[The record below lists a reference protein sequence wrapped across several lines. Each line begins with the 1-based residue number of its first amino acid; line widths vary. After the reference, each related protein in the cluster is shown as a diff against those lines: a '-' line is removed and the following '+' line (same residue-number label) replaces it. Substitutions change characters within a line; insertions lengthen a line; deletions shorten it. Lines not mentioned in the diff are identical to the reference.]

1 MNENVIELL
10 RDDKQYYGGVGK
22 QYLSNSDIGTLLKNP
37 EEFGVSR
44 PDNKNFAE
52 GRYFHQLILEP
63 EKAKEVVWVDSASR
77 NTKTYKEFI
86 EESGMEVALLRT
98 EKETIEAL
106 VEKMRSNL
114 DFFEMIHAKGNI
126 FEMPNIMTYSSVGD
140 DLENHSLT
148 QWKGKADIVHKDYVI
163 DLKTTSNLDDF
174 KWNARKYN
182 YDSQAF
188 IYQKLFGKPMMFLV
202 IEKKTGRMGMFTG
215 NQDFYD
221 RGQDKMHRAID
232 VYHKFF
238 SDESTIDIQNYYVKE
253 EI

>member
-1 MNENVIELL
+1 MDKNVIELL

-37 EEFGVSR
+37 EMFGVSR

-63 EKAKEVVWVDSASR
+63 EKAKDVVWVDSASR
-77 NTKTYKEFI
+77 NTKAYKEFI
-86 EESGMEVALLRT
+86 EESGIEVALLRT
-98 EKETIEAL
+98 EKDTIEAL

-126 FEMPNIMTYSSVGD
+126 FEMPNIMTYSSVSD
-140 DLENHSLT
+140 DNHSLT

-238 SDESTIDIQNYYVKE
+238 SEESTIDIQNYYVKE

>member
-1 MNENVIELL
+1 MDKNVIELL

-37 EEFGVSR
+37 EDFGVSR

-63 EKAKEVVWVDSASR
+63 EKAKDVVWVDAASR
-77 NTKTYKEFI
+77 NTKAYKEFI

-106 VEKMRSNL
+106 VDKMRSNL
-114 DFFEMIHAKGNI
+114 DFFELIHAKGNI
-126 FEMPNIMTYSSVGD
+126 FEMPNIMTYSSVSD

-221 RGQDKMHRAID
+221 RGQDKMHRAIE

-238 SDESTIDIQNYYVKE
+238 SEESTIDIQNYYVKE

>member
-1 MNENVIELL
+1 MDKNVIELL

-63 EKAKEVVWVDSASR
+63 EKAKDVVWVDTASR

-98 EKETIEAL
+98 EKDTIEAL
-106 VEKMRSNL
+106 VDKMRSNL
-114 DFFEMIHAKGNI
+114 DFFELIHAKGNI
-126 FEMPNIMTYSSVGD
+126 FEMPNIMTYSSAHC
-140 DLENHSLT
+140 ESHSLT

-238 SDESTIDIQNYYVKE
+238 SEESTIDIQNYYVKE

>member
-1 MNENVIELL
+1 MSDVIELL
-10 RDDKQYYGGVGK
+10 RDDQEYYGGVGK

-63 EKAKEVVWVDSASR
+63 EKAKETHIVDFASR
-77 NTKTYKEFI
+77 NTKGYKEACLDMNLEVLLLKKEADNI
-86 EESGMEVALLRT
+86 EN
-98 EKETIEAL
+98 L
-106 VEKMRSNL
+106 VSRMTGNL
-114 DFFEMIHAKGNI
+114 DFFELIHAKGNN
-126 FEMPNIMTYSSVGD
+126 FEVPNIMTYSSVID
-140 DLENHSLT
+140 DNHSVT
-148 QWKGKADIVHKDYVI
+148 QWKGKADIVGKDYVI
-163 DLKTTSNLDDF
+163 DLKTTSNIDDF

-188 IYQKLFGKPMMFLV
+188 IYRELFGKPMMFLV
-202 IEKKTGRMGMFTG
+202 IEKQTGRMGMFTG
-215 NQDFYD
+215 NEDFYQ
-221 RGQDKMHRAID
+221 RGEDKMHRAIE

-238 SDESTIDIQNYYVKE
+238 SEEKVLDINNYYVRH

>member
-1 MNENVIELL
+1 MDKNVIELL

-37 EEFGVSR
+37 EMFGVSR

-63 EKAKEVVWVDSASR
+63 EKAKDVVWVDSASR
-77 NTKTYKEFI
+77 NTKAYKEFI
-86 EESGMEVALLRT
+86 EESGIEVALLRT

-106 VEKMRSNL
+106 VDKMRSNL
-114 DFFEMIHAKGNI
+114 DFFEMIHAKGNV
-126 FEMPNIMTYSSVGD
+126 FEMPNIMTYSSVSD
-140 DLENHSLT
+140 DNHSVT

-163 DLKTTSNLDDF
+163 DLKTTSSLDDF

-215 NQDFYD
+215 NQDFYQ
-221 RGQDKMHRAID
+221 RGQDKMHRAIE

>member
-1 MNENVIELL
+1 MDKNVIELL
-10 RDDKQYYGGVGK
+10 RDDKQYYGGVGN

-37 EEFGVSR
+37 EMFGVSR

-63 EKAKEVVWVDSASR
+63 EKAKDVVWVDSASR
-77 NTKTYKEFI
+77 NTKAYKEFI
-86 EESGMEVALLRT
+86 EELGIEVALLRT

-106 VEKMRSNL
+106 VDKMRSNL
-114 DFFEMIHAKGNI
+114 DFFELIHAKGNI

-215 NQDFYD
+215 NQDFYQ
-221 RGQDKMHRAID
+221 RGQDKMHRAIE

>member
-37 EEFGVSR
+37 EMFGVSR

-63 EKAKEVVWVDSASR
+63 EKAKDVVWVDSASR

-106 VEKMRSNL
+106 VDKMRSNL
-114 DFFEMIHAKGNI
+114 DFFELIHAKGNI
-126 FEMPNIMTYSSVGD
+126 FEMPNIMTYSSAHC
-140 DLENHSLT
+140 ESHSLT

-182 YDSQAF
+182 YDCQAF

-215 NQDFYD
+215 NQDFYQ
-221 RGQDKMHRAID
+221 RGQDKMHRAIE

>member
-1 MNENVIELL
+1 MDKNVIELL
-10 RDDKQYYGGVGK
+10 RDDKQYYGGVGN

-37 EEFGVSR
+37 EMFGVSR

-63 EKAKEVVWVDSASR
+63 EKAKDVVWVDSASR
-77 NTKTYKEFI
+77 NTKAYKEFI
-86 EESGMEVALLRT
+86 DESGIEVALLRT
-98 EKETIEAL
+98 EKDTIEAL
-106 VEKMRSNL
+106 VDKMRSNL
-114 DFFEMIHAKGNI
+114 DFFELIHAKGNI

-163 DLKTTSNLDDF
+163 DLKTTSSLDDF

-215 NQDFYD
+215 NQDFYQ
-221 RGQDKMHRAID
+221 RGQDKMHRAIE

>member
-1 MNENVIELL
+1 MDKNVIELL

-63 EKAKEVVWVDSASR
+63 EKAKDVVWVDAASR
-77 NTKTYKEFI
+77 NTKAYKEFI
-86 EESGMEVALLRT
+86 EESGIEVALLRT
-98 EKETIEAL
+98 EKDTIEAL
-106 VEKMRSNL
+106 VDKMRSNL
-114 DFFEMIHAKGNI
+114 DFFELIHAKGNI
-126 FEMPNIMTYSSVGD
+126 FEMPNIMTYSSVSD

-215 NQDFYD
+215 GDDFYQ
-221 RGQDKMHRAID
+221 RGKDKMHRAID

-238 SDESTIDIQNYYVKE
+238 SEESTIDIQNYYVKE

>member
-63 EKAKEVVWVDSASR
+63 EKAKDVVWVDTASR

-98 EKETIEAL
+98 EKDTIEAL
-106 VEKMRSNL
+106 VDKMRSNL
-114 DFFEMIHAKGNI
+114 DFFELIHAKGNI
-126 FEMPNIMTYSSVGD
+126 FEMPNIMTYSSAHC
-140 DLENHSLT
+140 ESHSLT

-238 SDESTIDIQNYYVKE
+238 SEESTIDIQNYYVKE

>member
-63 EKAKEVVWVDSASR
+63 EKAKDVVWVDTASR

-98 EKETIEAL
+98 EKDTIEAL
-106 VEKMRSNL
+106 VDKMRSNL
-114 DFFEMIHAKGNI
+114 DFFELIHAKGNI
-126 FEMPNIMTYSSVGD
+126 FEMPNIMTYSSVSD
-140 DLENHSLT
+140 DLDNHSLT

-202 IEKKTGRMGMFTG
+202 IEKKTYG
-215 NQDFYD
+215 N
-221 RGQDKMHRAID
+221 
-232 VYHKFF
+232 VYRWR
-238 SDESTIDIQNYYVKE
+238 
-253 EI
+253 

>member
-63 EKAKEVVWVDSASR
+63 EKAKDVVWVDAASR
-77 NTKTYKEFI
+77 NTKAYKEFI
-86 EESGMEVALLRT
+86 EDSGMEVALLRT
-98 EKETIEAL
+98 EKDTIEAL
-106 VEKMRSNL
+106 VDKMRSNL
-114 DFFEMIHAKGNI
+114 DFFELIHAKGNI
-126 FEMPNIMTYSSVGD
+126 FEMPNIMTYSTVID
-140 DLENHSLT
+140 DNHSVT
-148 QWKGKADIVHKDYVI
+148 QWKGKADIVGKDYVI
-163 DLKTTSNLDDF
+163 DLKTTSNIDDF

-188 IYQKLFGKPMMFLV
+188 IYSRLFGKPMMFLV

-215 NQDFYD
+215 NQDFYV
-221 RGQDKMHRAID
+221 RGQDKMHRAIE

-238 SDESTIDIQNYYVKE
+238 SEESTIDIQNYYVKE